1 MGDKGTTGWQLIGRA
16 ASLVVLVA
24 VVVALARCDR
34 LQLRSDLPAPGS
46 PGRAEI
52 EAMLEVVDRVA
63 DRVRAPGYQRGCGV
77 GEGCVFGP
85 AWSDDTDAE
94 GGHNGCDT
102 RNDVLARTLDHVE
115 YRPGTG
121 DCVVVAGS
129 LADPYSGELVQ
140 FQKANARAVQIDH
153 VIPLAAAWDLGAH
166 AWPAESRQRFANDVA
181 INLLAV
187 NGPDNQRK
195 GDSTPGD
202 WLPGNLA
209 YRCFYAG
216 KYLSA
221 AIVYELPITD
231 ADDAALRAVAAR
243 C

>member
-1 MGDKGTTGWQLIGRA
+1 MGDETTTGRQLIGRVV
-16 ASLVVLVA
+16 SLLVLVLLVVV
-24 VVVALARCDR
+24 LARCDR
-34 LQLRSDLPAPGS
+34 LRLRADLPAPGS

-52 EAMLEVVDRVA
+52 EAMLGVVHQVP
-63 DRVRAPGYQRGCGV
+63 DRVRVPGYQRGCGA

-102 RNDVLARTLDHVE
+102 RNDVLSRTLEHVE

-121 DCVVVAGS
+121 GCVVVAGL
-129 LADPYSGELVQ
+129 LADPYSGQMVQ

-153 VIPLAAAWDLGAH
+153 VIPLSAAWDLGAH
-166 AWPAESRQRFANDVA
+166 AWPAKSRRRFANDIAV
-181 INLLAV
+181 NLLAV

-202 WLPGNLA
+202 WLPENPA
-209 YRCFYAG
+209 YQCFYAG

-221 AIVYELPITD
+221 AIVYELPITH